1 MRREK
6 MARNGL
12 LGGSLAR
19 ATSVVAYRDIAQM
32 MNPADR
38 LPTIA
43 CCAACFV
50 ACFWT
55 AQTPAYTSAG
65 SMAKELSETT
75 ADMAEAPLARLRR
88 AAELMQAKD
97 YPAADSL
104 LRGMLADPGFPLL
117 IDELQLATYAMS
129 ASTALALEDVDRA
142 WAMFDQ
148 AVVNPAVNADIA
160 AAALGMALEYWR
172 PEKAIA
178 PIKLLAGLDPE
189 QLLELD
195 TVTAYRLYGEIRRQE
210 LPVAEKLDFLQAL
223 FDANWLLEDGR
234 QPSSLWLDLAE
245 LRLREG
251 NEAAAITAAQ
261 RITSASDLLAM
272 QVDRRY
278 DGVVKSL
285 GPARFDLAAALAQEE
300 QTIRA
305 TIAANP
311 RNLQNVIELTYVLL
325 DAGRYQDVIDV
336 SDAALA
342 QFAAAGD
349 TPAFDD
355 AAEALPWIHDNR
367 ARGLLGVG
375 RVDEAVAVWEAART
389 MEEDGGA
396 NVSQAL
402 NLASL
407 YAALGR
413 SNEALESIAGV
424 ELASPYG
431 WMEYHSNRVYALIAT
446 LDDPRVRESL
456 AYLREHRK
464 DSRATFVEVMI
475 RIGALD
481 EASIAFR
488 ERLED
493 PDERTSALL
502 SAQHYQVRTYSALS
516 DTWRRQEQD
525 FFARPEIVA
534 AVEAA
539 GRLRDV
545 PFYKLQ
551 F

>member
-1 MRREK
+1 
-6 MARNGL
+6 MAC
-12 LGGSLAR
+12 LGAG
-19 ATSVVAYRDIAQM
+19 I
-32 MNPADR
+32 
-38 LPTIA
+38 
-43 CCAACFV
+43 
-50 ACFWT
+50 WT
-55 AQTPAYTSAG
+55 APTAAYTSAG
-65 SMAKELSETT
+65 SRAEDLPEAA
-75 ADMAEAPLARLRR
+75 ADVAEPPLARLRR
-88 AAELMQAKD
+88 AAELVQAKD

-104 LRGMLADPGFPLL
+104 LRSVLADPGFLLL

-142 WAMFDQ
+142 WLMFDE
-148 AVVNPAVNADIA
+148 AVANPAVNADIA

-178 PIKLLAGLDPE
+178 PIKLLAEQDPT
-189 QLLELD
+189 QLLKLD
-195 TVTAYRLYGEIRRQE
+195 TITTYRLYGEITRQE
-210 LPVAEKLDFLQAL
+210 LPVAAKLDFLQAL

-234 QPSSLWLDLAE
+234 QPSAFWLDLAD

-251 NEAAAITAAQ
+251 NEAAAIAASS
-261 RITSASDLLAM
+261 RITSASDLLAL
-272 QVDRRY
+272 QVDRRF
-278 DGVVKSL
+278 DSVVASL
-285 GPARFDLAAALAQEE
+285 DPARLDLAAALAQEE

-311 RNLQNVIELTYVLL
+311 RNLHNVVELTYVLL
-325 DAGRYQDVIDV
+325 DAGRYQDVIGV

-355 AAEALPWIHDNR
+355 AADALPWIHDNR

-413 SNEALESIAGV
+413 SSDALEAIAGV

-431 WMEYHSNRVYALIAT
+431 WMEYHSNRLYALIAT
-446 LDDPRVRESL
+446 PDDPRARESL

-464 DSRATFVEVMI
+464 DSRATHVEVMI

-493 PDERTSALL
+493 PDERAGALL
-502 SAQHYQVRTYSALS
+502 SAQAYQVRTYSALS
-516 DTWRRQEQD
+516 ETWRRQAQD

-534 AVEAA
+534 AIEAV

-545 PFYKLQ
+545 PIFQLQ